1 MAHTFPLFESIW
13 IPSREVAVTPEV
25 TAAPTNG
32 AVVAIG
38 VSGGK
43 DSAATAFATTDYLDE
58 IGHGGARVLIHSDL
72 GRVEWCQSLPVC
84 ERLSRELGLELIVV
98 RRERGDL
105 LDRWRIRWENNV
117 RRYAQLECVKLI
129 MPWSTASMRFCT
141 SELKTAVISRALVQR
156 FPNRTILSA
165 AGIRRQ
171 ESPKRARSPIAREQP
186 RLRNLTQGTRGFD
199 WHPILEWTTQQVF
212 EYLEQKQ
219 FPLHEAYQ
227 VYGST
232 RVSCC
237 FCILS
242 SLHDLIAAAQCKTN
256 HEVYK
261 ALVRLEAISTFPFQ
275 PARWLGDV
283 APHLLSDEERSQV
296 VQAKE
301 RSERR
306 QTAES
311 RIPEHL
317 LYTEGWPRCV
327 PTQGEACLLC
337 DIRRTVACAVGIEV
351 EYTDPEQV
359 IRRYEELRA
368 EAARSSGHSLPRVA
382 RTPGLL
388 DLSNQNRIRR
398 QREDSHA

>member
-1 MAHTFPLFESIW
+1 MAHPLPLFESIW
-13 IPSREVAVTPEV
+13 TPSRDVAVTPEIMAAL
-25 TAAPTNG
+25 TAG

-43 DSAATAFATTDYLDE
+43 DSAATAFATTDHLDE

-72 GRVEWCQSLPVC
+72 GRVEWRQSLPVC

-105 LDRWRIRWENNV
+105 LDRWQVRWENNV

-156 FPNRTILSA
+156 FPNQTILSV

-171 ESPKRARSPIAREQP
+171 ESPKRAKAPVAKEQLKLRSV
-186 RLRNLTQGTRGFD
+186 TQHTYGFD

-242 SLHDLIAAAQCKTN
+242 SLHDLIAAARCETN
-256 HEVYK
+256 HEIYRT
-261 ALVRLEAISTFPFQ
+261 LVRLEAKSTFPFQ

-283 APHLLSDEERSQV
+283 AAHLLSEEERSLL

-301 RSERR
+301 RSKRR
-306 QTAES
+306 EAAES

-327 PTQGEACLLC
+327 PTPAEACLLC
-337 DIRRTVACAVGIEV
+337 YIRQTVACAVGIEV
-351 EYTDPEQV
+351 DYTDPEQL
-359 IRRYEELRA
+359 IRRYEELHA
-368 EAARSSGHSLPRVA
+368 EAA
-382 RTPGLL
+382 
-388 DLSNQNRIRR
+388 
-398 QREDSHA
+398 